1 MPIPWSQVILHGP
14 KVLDAATTLWGK
26 WNSRPKPQPIDPN
39 SEPRLQAAELAL
51 RLQALEEAQAA
62 NAELVKNMAEQIQSV
77 SEGLSDLSR
86 KTTIAIWT
94 ACGAIV
100 LSACTLVVVLIR

>member
-26 WNSRPKPQPIDPN
+26 WNSRPKPQPIDPDA
-39 SEPRLQAAELAL
+39 EPGLQAAELAQ

-62 NAELVKNMAEQIQSV
+62 NAELVKNMAEQIQSI
-77 SEGLSDLSR
+77 SEGLTDLSR
-86 KTTIAIWT
+86 KTRIAIWV
-94 ACGAIV
+94 ACGAIL
-100 LSACTLVVVLIR
+100 LSVCTLGVALMR